1 MEETNE
7 YLNRMVGQMIDAT
20 GVPTC
25 FICGKR
31 IVGMHID
38 YMDKDRVP
46 RKVCIGCVF
55 TALDFYLNEREGRM
69 HPEAIN
75 DEK

>member
-1 MEETNE
+1 MEANE
-7 YLNRMVGQMIDAT
+7 YMNRMVGQMIDAT

-25 FICGKR
+25 FIFGKR

-38 YMDKDRVP
+38 YMDKNRVP
-46 RKVCIGCVF
+46 RKICIGCVF

>member
-7 YLNRMVGQMIDAT
+7 YLNKMVGQMIDAP

-55 TALDFYLNEREGRM
+55 TAVDFYLNEREKRM
-69 HPEAIN
+69 HPEAVDN
-75 DEK
+75 EK

>member
-1 MEETNE
+1 MEGTNE
-7 YLNRMVGQMIDAT
+7 YLNGVVKQMMDAT
-20 GVPTC
+20 GMPAC

-46 RKVCIGCVF
+46 KKVCIGCVF
-55 TALDFYLNEREGRM
+55 TALDFYLKEREKRM
-69 HPEAIN
+69 HIGETD

>member
-1 MEETNE
+1 MEANE
-7 YLNRMVGQMIDAT
+7 YMNKIIGQMIDAQ

-31 IVGMHID
+31 IIGMHID

-55 TALDFYLNEREGRM
+55 TALDFYLKEREKRM
-69 HPEAIN
+69 HIGETD

>member
-1 MEETNE
+1 MEEANE
-7 YLNRMVGQMIDAT
+7 YINRMVGQMIDAT

-38 YMDKDRVP
+38 YLDKDRVP
-46 RKVCIGCVF
+46 RKICIGCVF
-55 TALDFYLNEREGRM
+55 TALDFYLNERGKRM